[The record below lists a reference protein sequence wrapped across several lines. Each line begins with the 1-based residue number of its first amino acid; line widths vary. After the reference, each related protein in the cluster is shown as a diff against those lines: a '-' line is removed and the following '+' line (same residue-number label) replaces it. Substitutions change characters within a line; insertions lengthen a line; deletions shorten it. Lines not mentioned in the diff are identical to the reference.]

1 MGKARRWTAVLVAT
15 GALALV
21 GAACSPAGGPGP
33 PVGAQSCGPDAT
45 TNAIFA
51 YTNNSRAQNGL
62 APLVWNGQLGCLAT
76 AWSQYLA
83 STGGFYHRDLNAT
96 ITSPGYQ
103 GYHTLGE
110 NILKGPASMS
120 AADMHNAWMNS
131 PDHRANILS
140 PAYSSMGIG
149 LAYANGEV
157 LATENFG
164 G

>member
-15 GALALV
+15 AALALV
-21 GAACSPAGGPGP
+21 GAACSPAPGP
-33 PVGAQSCGPDAT
+33 PVGAQSCGPDGT
-45 TNAIFA
+45 TNAILV

-62 APLVWNGQLGCLAT
+62 PPLSWNGQLSCLAG

-83 STGGFYHRDLNAT
+83 STNNFFHRDLQSV
-96 ITSPGYQ
+96 ITSPGYA

-110 NILKGPASMS
+110 NILRGPASMS
-120 AADMHNAWMNS
+120 AWDMHIAWMNS

-140 PAYSSMGIG
+140 PAYSSLGVG
-149 LAYANGEV
+149 LAYANGQV
-157 LATENFG
+157 WATENFG

>member
-1 MGKARRWTAVLVAT
+1 MGKARRWTAMLVAT
-15 GALALV
+15 SALALV
-21 GAACSPAGGPGP
+21 GAACSPASGPAP
-33 PVGAQSCGPDAT
+33 PVSAQSCGPDAT

-51 YTNNSRAQNGL
+51 YTNNSRAANGL
-62 APLVWNGQLGCLAT
+62 GPLVWNGQLGCLAT
-76 AWSQYLA
+76 SWSQYLA
-83 STGGFYHRDLNAT
+83 STNNFYHGDLNAV
-96 ITSPGYQ
+96 ITSPGSA
-103 GYHTLGE
+103 GDHTLGE

-120 AADMHNAWMNS
+120 AADMHTAWMNS

-149 LAYANGEV
+149 LAYANGQV